1 MCGGEGGTTWAKSTT
16 TKNKEE
22 PPKETGLL
30 VWTDAGNKDIS
41 LDMYI
46 WCGFGDEGGW
56 PPGGPGAPVAQ
67 LP

>member
-1 MCGGEGGTTWAKSTT
+1 MYTWCMCGGEGGTTWAKSTT

-46 WCGFGDEGGW
+46 WCGFGDEGG
-56 PPGGPGAPVAQ
+56 
-67 LP
+67 